1 MERCDQSYRDKHID
15 VVGFELCFHA
25 ERGKG
30 SDHRYGMGQNRE
42 PTTCIVG
49 MTCADHPTIRYDGT

>member
-1 MERCDQSYRDKHID
+1 MINH
-15 VVGFELCFHA
+15 VGTSTLTSCFHA

-42 PTTCIVG
+42 LTHASWV
-49 MTCADHPTIRYDGT
+49 